1 MIIHLVREGE
11 KLSSIAARYGTSTDA
26 IVDKNQHRPSVQLL
40 SGARV
45 FASLSAGD
53 ELVMPPVA
61 GMADPAAVYCGEL
74 GGEMSLGD
82 DGVCTLPNG
91 TRCKHWTLF
100 RGECPGY
107 PAKYPDPAK
116 PNKPGGWTPAVPET
130 QPEPMISKPMIAGGL
145 AVLGLALGV
154 GALVFWPKK

>member
-11 KLSSIAARYGTSTDA
+11 KLSGIAALYGTSTDA
-26 IVDKNQHRPSVQLL
+26 IVDRNRHRPAVQLL

-53 ELVMPPVA
+53 ELVMPPPV

-74 GGEMSLGD
+74 GGELND
-82 DGVCTLPNG
+82 DVCTLPNG

-107 PAKYPDPAK
+107 PGKYPELDKQKK
-116 PNKPGGWTPAVPET
+116 PGWTPAVPET